1 MVHYVPPDTGRTH
14 HTCDIA
20 IPNDNL
26 ENHREDSLEEEG
38 TEDRKLR
45 KILKFSKDT
54 ECLGLRLQKWQQRKV
69 FERHC

>member
-1 MVHYVPPDTGRTH
+1 MRNDQVTVL
-14 HTCDIA
+14 
-20 IPNDNL
+20 NDNL